1 MLLYTLYINIIQLV
15 QLDLCDF
22 ASVRE
27 FAKTVR
33 SMLGRDGHLHMLI
46 NNAGQIQPGLAE
58 NNMSITFTANYLGEQ
73 NNHVML
79 SRYCGN
85 CAYTALLCLLVISYY
100 AEY

>member
-1 MLLYTLYINIIQLV
+1 MLCIIMQLV

-27 FAKTVR
+27 FAKTIR

-58 NNMSITFTANYLGEQ
+58 NNMSITFTANYLGTT
-73 NNHVML
+73 HYSHYIVML
-79 SRYCGN
+79 RR
-85 CAYTALLCLLVISYY
+85 
-100 AEY
+100 